1 MPPYLD
7 GSLGLNSTWGADSSE
22 EEEQWATGGCEDD
35 DDDDDDEGGDVE
47 PLLPD
52 LPQQDPSGGLED
64 PRHEEWTSHPWR
76 QKKQS
81 NHLKKVIKRD
91 VPLAQLTQRFL
102 RLLLAAPN
110 RSLDLWQATG
120 SLQTRKR
127 RLNNITN
134 ILYGL
139 DFIQMD
145 TANNVKWTGRYA
157 IPSFLT
163 ENQQENQSE
172 LENLK
177 LVEETLDSL
186 IESCTQELFKM
197 TNNTE
202 NAAFAYVTHE
212 DVSQLSVFQ
221 EQTMI
226 VIKAPEETKLKVSA
240 PKEDSI
246 QVHLTASK
254 SPIMVVTCEMG
265 SDDAVTS
272 DPERKSSVFSALEES
287 RISTGALLKG
297 SRCFL

>member
-1 MPPYLD
+1 MVKCVVSGCPNRQVDGSVNGEIFNRPPKRFFSFPTDPARVKVWLAALRETDKQDSTEQHLICEDHFLPEDISSSDVTSDAIPIMPPYLD
-7 GSLGLNSTWGADSSE
+7 GSLDLSSTWGAESLE

-35 DDDDDDEGGDVE
+35 DEGGDGE

-64 PRHEEWTSHPWR
+64 PRHEEWTSHPW

-91 VPLAQLTQRFL
+91 VPLVQLTRRFL
-102 RLLLAAPN
+102 QLLLAAPN
-110 RSLDLWQATG
+110 RSVDLWQATE

-134 ILYGL
+134 ILYGI

-145 TANNVKWTGRYA
+145 SANNVKWTGRYA
-157 IPSFLT
+157 TPSFMT

-186 IESCTQELFKM
+186 IESCTQELFKI
-197 TNNTE
+197 TNDTE
-202 NAAFAYVTHE
+202 NAAYPFKTFKNTDVTAQKYV
-212 DVSQLSVFQ
+212 
-221 EQTMI
+221 
-226 VIKAPEETKLKVSA
+226 
-240 PKEDSI
+240 
-246 QVHLTASK
+246 
-254 SPIMVVTCEMG
+254 
-265 SDDAVTS
+265 
-272 DPERKSSVFSALEES
+272 
-287 RISTGALLKG
+287 
-297 SRCFL
+297 